1 MTAAADDVLFGD
13 ITSHV
18 SENSTVGRK
27 IVLFWRTANAVNK
40 WIGVV
45 VD

>member
-1 MTAAADDVLFGD
+1 VG
-13 ITSHV
+13 
-18 SENSTVGRK
+18 ENSTVGGK
-27 IVLFWRTANAVNK
+27 IVLFRRAANAVNK